1 MALCRL
7 SGRMEN
13 EMKKISGIIVLL
25 CMMAFASSSGL
36 AQSDEM
42 RVEGNRLVTDKGEI
56 TLRGVNVP
64 SLGWG
69 MAEHIYES
77 VIEMFD
83 SWNANVIRVAVQPK
97 YWNNGSIAEKGE
109 NSGLSAEKYREYVDN
124 LISLAASRGKYV
136 ILDCHTYVM
145 PIQETYDFWTEMAQ
159 RYGSNPTVIFGL
171 LNEPHDIKPQ
181 KYNEETSAWETD
193 SETSTWEVWRNG
205 GNILKDGSVVRAYG
219 HQELVEA
226 IRDAGAKNILAAGGQ
241 NWAYD
246 ISGIA
251 GGYALDDCGTNGD
264 TSKSGNGIIYDT
276 HIYPSKGNRDS
287 WNYYVGQV
295 RKFAPVIAGEWGWDG
310 SDSTVTGNSASIS
323 SIWMRQLIK
332 WMDDGYGEY
341 DGVPLNY
348 TAWNLHMKSTPRM
361 ITGWDF
367 KPTVFNGAYIKNH
380 LLSQKA
386 TANVKDGE
394 YINDFTEDVFRG
406 YSNNRTSTDV
416 SDGKLIMTYKADYS
430 ALMYLPLEWDL
441 NGTERL
447 SMDISGRAGDKV
459 NIGFYCTDTEY
470 WMKEIE
476 LDGTLQHISIGA
488 DELKIEGNPNTD
500 GLLKGIYAIAV
511 KGSTVQDGT
520 LTIDNVKIET
530 SANPTVTA
538 PKYEYADNGRETVFD
553 IDNTNFASMKDYKGP
568 ASSSYFNSE
577 IAETDGADKKTTK
590 AIKIS
595 YNRKDGLYGG
605 NTTLNFGDIRV
616 PRDTKY
622 FSICV
627 KSSGTSQRLD
637 ISVGGTGVQ
646 IITAAGDDE
655 WRQYVFDL
663 SDEML
668 NPDEMTS
675 VVINAGYKLEDFF
688 WIDNISLTRDYP
700 EKTAAYQ
707 YREAKY
713 GFEREW
719 SWKRYPV
726 MSTQNGTDGD
736 KIWANIISDG
746 YLSPKGYAV
755 TYNRTEG
762 EMSRAVVDYK
772 SSSDFF
778 KSRPSIKDDMSYGT
792 ELVFYA
798 KTLTGEQNISV
809 SLIDPVYETYTN
821 EITVHLSGEGFNEYR
836 IPLDKFLISDC
847 DTPIKPG
854 RMRGIRV
861 GGADKN
867 TSGSF
872 VIDDINITNKEEI
885 SKNTYYNTVYVND
898 FDNDVFAGVELAA
911 TGTQSDSKYF
921 KAEKISSGGYKNS
934 AALKFDNLWGAAA
947 QTVTLTGGIP
957 SDWDMSKALCVGAM
971 TKAESISYG
980 AKRYPQTGKIK
991 LELYNGNMLTGTA
1004 YLDASL
1010 NSWGWSMGEFALNTK
1025 TDNGEDVIA
1034 GSDKLVISM
1043 ADSQI
1048 SSIIIDDLTFSYMP
1062 IDRSEEIKDSVNYYE
1077 TFEGSSMNFANG
1089 GLNNANDDY
1098 FRVVDTK
1105 GIINDKGQNIQYIF
1119 KQKYTSETAPYLY
1132 SQLPSSWGLQRASE
1146 VNFIAGLMTDSSVKW
1161 YWRTKNS
1168 AAYSDEYCNE
1178 TLTPIIALADIYGR
1192 EYRAEVTLNS
1202 NVNTT
1207 EYSIPLSSFK
1217 DKNGNSPDL
1226 TLISE
1231 VRIYPDCSTDAAAFW
1246 IDNFGFKTNELKVE
1260 NFVIGD
1266 KLTFD
1271 ITGTPSEN
1279 DMLYVCAYNADKTL
1293 ASVKL
1298 EKASEGKKE
1307 FDKTDGAADYKI
1319 FIWNN
1324 MRPVIK

>member
-1 MALCRL
+1 
-7 SGRMEN
+7 
-13 EMKKISGIIVLL
+13 MKKISGVILIL
-25 CMMAFASSSGL
+25 CMLAFASAGCL
-36 AQSDEM
+36 AQSEEI
-42 RVEGNRLVTDKGEI
+42 RVDGNRLVTDNGDI

-69 MAEHIYES
+69 MAEHLYES
-77 VIEMFD
+77 AIEMFD
-83 SWNANVIRVAVQPK
+83 SWNANIIRVAVQPK
-97 YWNNGSIAEKGE
+97 YWNNGSTEEKGE
-109 NSGLSAEKYREYVDN
+109 SAGLSAEKYREYVDN

-136 ILDCHTYVM
+136 LLDCHTYVM
-145 PIQETYDFWTEMAQ
+145 PVQETYDFWLEMSQ
-159 RYGSNPTVIFGL
+159 RYGNNPTVIFGL

-181 KYNEETSAWETD
+181 KYNEKTSSWEAD
-193 SETSTWEVWRNG
+193 SETNTWEVWRNG
-205 GNILKDGSVVRAYG
+205 GYISMNGEVVKAYG

-226 IRDAGAKNILAAGGQ
+226 IRDKGAKNILAAGGQ

-251 GGYALDDCGTNGD
+251 NGYALTDCGSGTD
-264 TSKSGNGIIYDT
+264 MSKSGNGIIYDT

-287 WNYYVGQV
+287 WDYYIGQV
-295 RKFAPVIAGEWGWDG
+295 RKIAPVIAGEWGWDG
-310 SDSTVTGNSASIS
+310 SDSTVTGNSTSIS
-323 SIWMRQLIK
+323 SVWMCQLIR
-332 WMDDGYGEY
+332 WMDDGYGSY

-348 TAWNLHMKSTPRM
+348 TAWNLHMKSSPRM
-361 ITGWDF
+361 ITDWDF
-367 KPTVFNGAYIKNH
+367 KPTAFNGAYIKEH
-380 LLSQKA
+380 LLSTEP
-386 TANVKDGE
+386 TANMSGGE
-394 YINDFTEDVFRG
+394 YINDFTDDVFRG
-406 YSNNRTSTDV
+406 YSNNRTSTMV
-416 SDGKLIMTYKADYS
+416 SDGRLSMTYKADYS

-441 NGTERL
+441 NGVQRL
-447 SMDISGRAGDKV
+447 SMDISGRAGDKI

-470 WMKEIE
+470 WTKEIE
-476 LDGTLQHISIGA
+476 LTGAGQHVSIGV
-488 DELKIEGNPNTD
+488 DELAIEGNPNTD

-511 KGSTVQDGT
+511 KGSTSQDGT
-520 LTIDNVKIET
+520 LTIDNVKIEK
-530 SANPTVTA
+530 SSNPSISA
-538 PKYEYADNGRETVFD
+538 PKHEYADNGRDTVFD
-553 IDNTNFASMKDYKGP
+553 IDNTNFASMKNYKGP

-577 IAETDGADKKTTK
+577 IVDTEGADGNTTK

-646 IITAAGDDE
+646 VVTAAGDSE

-663 SDEML
+663 SDELL

-675 VVINAGYKLEDFF
+675 VVVNTGYKLEDYFF
-688 WIDNISLTRDYP
+688 IDNISLTRDYP

-736 KIWANIISDG
+736 SISANIINDG

-755 TYNRTEG
+755 TYNRTGG

-778 KSRPSIKDDMSYGT
+778 KSRPTIKDDMSYGT
-792 ELVFYA
+792 DLVFYA

-821 EITVHLSGEGFNEYR
+821 EVTVHLSGEGFNEYR
-836 IPLDKFLISDC
+836 IPLDEFLICDC
-847 DTPIKPG
+847 NIPIKPG
-854 RMRGIRV
+854 RMRGIRI

-872 VIDDINITNKEEI
+872 VIDDINITNKAEV
-885 SKNTYYNTVYVND
+885 SKNAYYDTVYFND
-898 FDNDVFAGVELAA
+898 FDNDVFAEGEWSA
-911 TGTQSDSKYF
+911 TGTQTDTKYF

-934 AALKFDNLWGAAA
+934 AALKLDNLWGTSA
-947 QTVTLTGGIP
+947 QTVTLTNGIP
-957 SDWDMSKALCVGAM
+957 DNWDMSRVLCVGAM
-971 TKAESISYG
+971 TKAENIAYG
-980 AKRYPQTGKIK
+980 AKRFPQTGKIR
-991 LELYNGNMLTGTA
+991 LDLYNGDMLTGTA

-1010 NSWGWSMGEFALNTK
+1010 GSWGWSMGEFTLNTK
-1025 TDNGEDVIA
+1025 TDNSEAVIA
-1034 GSDKLVISM
+1034 GSDKLVMSM
-1043 ADSQI
+1043 ADSQT
-1048 SSIIIDDLTFSYMP
+1048 STIIIDELTFSYMP
-1062 IDRSEEIKDSVNYYE
+1062 VDRSGEISDNVNYFE
-1077 TFEGSSMNFANG
+1077 TFEGTSMNFANG
-1089 GLNNANDDY
+1089 GLTNANDDY
-1098 FRVVDTK
+1098 FKVVDTK
-1105 GIINDKGQNIQYIF
+1105 GSINDKGQNIQYIF

-1132 SQLPSSWGLQRASE
+1132 SQLPSSWGLQRADSM
-1146 VNFIAGLMTDSSVKW
+1146 NFIAGLMTDSSVKW

-1178 TLTPIIALADIYGR
+1178 TLTPIFALADKYGR

-1246 IDNFGFKTNELKVE
+1246 LDNFGFKSDDTKVSVE
-1260 NFVIGD
+1260 NLEIGD
-1266 KLTFD
+1266 KVTFE
-1271 ITGTPSEN
+1271 ITGTPDED

-1298 EKASEGKKE
+1298 EKASAGKKE
-1307 FDKTDGAADYKI
+1307 FNKTDGASEYKV

-1324 MRPVIK
+1324 MRPVI